1 MTAISLPNESLE
13 LSRVI
18 NFAGGVASAEYSI
31 SLVKSILEWDIKHN
45 ADHLKKLQDFYDAK
59 VTKYGERAHSQ

>member
-31 SLVKSILEWDIKHN
+31 SLVKSILE
-45 ADHLKKLQDFYDAK
+45 
-59 VTKYGERAHSQ
+59 

>member
-1 MTAISLPNESLE
+1 MIACNEGMEESCREALVCFGKSLE

-31 SLVKSILEWDIKHN
+31 SLVKSILE
-45 ADHLKKLQDFYDAK
+45 
-59 VTKYGERAHSQ
+59 